1 MPNGMQSPAHPS
13 FPRATAL
20 RCAWVALA
28 LALAGPVA
36 AERADRGKP
45 MVVEADKP
53 GTLDT
58 QRQLVVFN
66 GNVSFSQGTLL
77 IRAERMEVRELPS
90 GWRAATAIGTPSRQA
105 SYRQKR
111 DTPEESV
118 EGYADRIEFDG
129 SKDSVRFIGNALVRR
144 LRNTTVADEIT
155 GSQITWDNT
164 NELFTVQGGA
174 ATPANPGG
182 RVRVVISPRP
192 EDAAS
197 ASPAPPG
204 PALKPS
210 LGLSEPAPASAPP
223 RKDPR

>member
-1 MPNGMQSPAHPS
+1 MPTPS
-13 FPRATAL
+13 RPSSLGALAFIATAL
-20 RCAWVALA
+20 SAL
-28 LALAGPVA
+28 LTLPVA
-36 AERADRGKP
+36 AEKADRTKQI
-45 MVVEADKP
+45 VVEGDKP
-53 GTLDT
+53 GTLDA
-58 QRQLVVFN
+58 QRQVVVFN
-66 GNVSFSQGTLL
+66 GNVAISQGTLL
-77 IRAERMEVRELPS
+77 IRAERIEVRDLPN
-90 GWRAATAIGTPSRQA
+90 GYRVITAIGVPGRQA

-111 DTPEESV
+111 DKPEESV
-118 EGYADRIEFDG
+118 EGFGDRIEFDG
-129 SKDSVRFIGNALVRR
+129 RADTIKFNGNSVVRR
-144 LRNTTVADEIT
+144 LRGNTVADEIS

-197 ASPAPPG
+197 AAPAAPG
-204 PALKPS
+204 PALKPA

>member
-1 MPNGMQSPAHPS
+1 MPNGMQSPAQPP
-13 FPRATAL
+13 FTRATAL

-28 LALAGPVA
+28 LALVGPVA

-197 ASPAPPG
+197 AAPAAPG